1 MKVRTILDEI
11 RPTLK
16 HRCNIAMLDFL
27 ASFGERRKVSIRGVQ
42 YIEFFGDA
50 GPMFLPLRRARI
62 RSWKARCPKEMRE
75 FYGAFDGLRESKPPL
90 NGNFVPCA
98 EIRTVAYEL
107 WVDADTA
114 PGISRHADCPV
125 VFAAANGD
133 KLIQTNEGKFAWCVV
148 SEGRARQ
155 AAPDFPTLVKRYI
168 DFRRIHDGHPFDSYG
183 RG

>member
-1 MKVRTILDEI
+1 MKVKTILDKI

-16 HRCNIAMLDFL
+16 HPCNIAMLDFL
-27 ASFGERRKVSIRGVQ
+27 ASFEERRKVSIRGVQ
-42 YIEFFGDA
+42 YLEFCGDA

-62 RSWKARCPKEMRE
+62 RSWQARCPKEMRE

-107 WVDADTA
+107 WVDPDT
-114 PGISRHADCPV
+114 PPSISRHADCPV
-125 VFAAANGD
+125 VFSATNGD
-133 KLIQTNEGKFAWCVV
+133 MLIQTNEGKFAWCVL
-148 SEGRARQ
+148 SEGRVRQ
-155 AAPDFPTLVKRYI
+155 AAPDFATLVKRYI
-168 DFRRIHDGHPFDSYG
+168 AYRRIPDGHPFDSYG